1 MKIWLNKADS
11 KFVRDILD
19 IEVFALRT
27 ALGKYDELSAGAS
40 EEARRLFHPGIIAA
54 FENKAR
60 LFEELAAMIVP
71 DSENELDQSKADM
84 IANAVRAAIR
94 DDENVC
100 TPEKYAEVAE
110 VTDEMRKLVTLMMTG
125 SEP

>member
-11 KFVRDILD
+11 EFVRDILD
-19 IEVFALRT
+19 IKAFALRG
-27 ALGKYDELSAGAS
+27 ALSRYDELSAGAS

-54 FENKAR
+54 FEDKAR

-84 IANAVRAAIR
+84 IANAIRADIR
-94 DDENVC
+94 DDESVC
-100 TPEKYAEVAE
+100 TPERYAEVTE